1 MFFETDRLA
10 REALQEIAM
19 ATERVRCS
27 QCDRVIVITADED
40 EDVHVECSC
49 GHAMVVV
56 IEKEAA

>member
-27 QCDRVIVITADED
+27 QCDRVIVITADEN
-40 EDVHVECSC
+40 EDVCVECSC
-49 GHAMVVV
+49 GHSMVVV
-56 IEKEAA
+56 IEKDAA